1 MAHSFTRAGLSG
13 PSGSVGLRGVVEAGC
28 RGCRI
33 PGFPAHSYVIGMEP
47 SAQPTAW
54 IENGPKGP
62 LAIQGSFS
70 IGRSSSNELALE
82 DRKASRNHA
91 MIHEQGDAEF
101 FIVDLGSS
109 NGTYV
114 AGKRVVQPT
123 RLTDGVEIQIGETHL
138 TSRQPVVQDS
148 SFFEESGSGTLMD
161 VRMVRSWLLL
171 ADLQGSTRLSQEMP
185 AEELARLTGRWFSEC
200 RQVIERHGGAVNK
213 FLGDGFL
220 AYWPATRTDLDL
232 LIQGLLALKQLQA
245 SSAVAFRIVLH
256 QGSVI
261 LGGGPTMGEE
271 NLSGPEVN
279 FTFRIEKLAGGLN
292 CAAMMSAAA
301 RTHLDGR
308 LVTTSLGQHPVSGF
322 PGTPEFFAF

>member
-1 MAHSFTRAGLSG
+1 MD
-13 PSGSVGLRGVVEAGC
+13 PSSQ
-28 RGCRI
+28 
-33 PGFPAHSYVIGMEP
+33 PA
-47 SAQPTAW
+47 AW
-54 IENGPKGP
+54 IENGLAEP
-62 LAIQGSFS
+62 LVMTGSFS
-70 IGRSSSNELALE
+70 IGRSPSNQLVL
-82 DRKASRNHA
+82 DDKKASRNHA

-123 RLTDGVEIQIGETHL
+123 RLTDGVEIQIGETRL
-138 TSRQPVVQDS
+138 TFRQPAVRIDS
-148 SFFEESGSGTLMD
+148 FIEESGSGTLMD

-171 ADLQGSTRLSQEMP
+171 ADLEGSTRLSQEMP
-185 AEELARLTGRWFSEC
+185 AEELARLTGRWFAEC

-220 AYWPATRTDLDL
+220 AYWPATRTDADL
-232 LIQGLLALKQLQA
+232 LIQGLIALKQIQ
-245 SSAVAFRIVLH
+245 SSGAVPFRIVLH

-261 LGGGPTMGEE
+261 VGGGPTMGEE

-292 CAAMMSAAA
+292 CPAMMSAAA
-301 RTHLDGR
+301 KGQLEGR
-308 LVTTSLGQHPVSGF
+308 LSTTSLGRHPVSGF

>member
-1 MAHSFTRAGLSG
+1 MDPT
-13 PSGSVGLRGVVEAGC
+13 P
-28 RGCRI
+28 
-33 PGFPAHSYVIGMEP
+33 
-47 SAQPTAW
+47 QPTAW
-54 IENGPKGP
+54 IENGPGGP
-62 LAIQGSFS
+62 VSIAGSFS
-70 IGRSSSNELALE
+70 IGRSPSNGLVLD

-123 RLTDGVEIQIGETHL
+123 RLTDGVEIQIGESRFTF
-138 TSRQPVVQDS
+138 RQPAVRITPFVADP
-148 SFFEESGSGTLMD
+148 GTLMD

-185 AEELARLTGRWFSEC
+185 AEELARLTGRWFAEC

-245 SSAVAFRIVLH
+245 SSAVAFRLVLH
-256 QGSVI
+256 QGPVI

-292 CAAMMSAAA
+292 CPAMMSAAA
-301 RTHLDGR
+301 RAQLEGR
-308 LVTTSLGQHPVSGF
+308 LPARSLGQHPVSGF
-322 PGTPEFFAF
+322 PGTPEFFSF

>member
-1 MAHSFTRAGLSG
+1 MD
-13 PSGSVGLRGVVEAGC
+13 
-28 RGCRI
+28 
-33 PGFPAHSYVIGMEP
+33 P

-54 IENGPKGP
+54 IENGPSGP
-62 LAIQGSFS
+62 LSIGGSFS
-70 IGRSSSNELALE
+70 VGRSSSNQLALD

-91 MIHEQGDAEF
+91 MIHEQGDGEY

-123 RLTDGVEIQIGETHL
+123 RLTDGVEIQIGETRL
-138 TSRQPVVQDS
+138 TFRQPAVQITPFVED
-148 SFFEESGSGTLMD
+148 SGTLMD

-220 AYWPATRTDLDL
+220 AYWPATLADPDL
-232 LIQGLLALKQLQA
+232 LTRGLLALKQLQTT
-245 SSAVAFRIVLH
+245 SAVAFRIVLH

-261 LGGGPTMGEE
+261 VGGGPTMGEE

-292 CAAMMSAAA
+292 CSAMMSAAA
-301 RTHLDGR
+301 REQLAGR
-308 LVTTSLGQHPVSGF
+308 LATTSLGHHAVQGF

>member
-1 MAHSFTRAGLSG
+1 MGPRLSIGLQ
-13 PSGSVGLRGVVEAGC
+13 GVVEAGC
-28 RGCRI
+28 RDCGISR
-33 PGFPAHSYVIGMEP
+33 FPAASNAIGMNP
-47 SAQPTAW
+47 SSHSTAW
-54 IENGPKGP
+54 IENGPEGP
-62 LAIQGSFS
+62 LSIQGSFS
-70 IGRSSSNELALE
+70 IGRSSSNELVLE

-91 MIHEQGDAEF
+91 MIHEQGDGEF

-123 RLTDGVEIQIGETHL
+123 RLTDGVEIQIGETRL
-138 TSRQPVVQDS
+138 TFRQPIVRDS
-148 SFFEESGSGTLMD
+148 SFIEESGSGTLMD

-200 RQVIERHGGAVNK
+200 RQLIERHGGAVNK

-279 FTFRIEKLAGGLN
+279 FTFRIEKLAGGLD
-292 CAAMMSAAA
+292 CSAMMSAAA
-301 RTHLDGR
+301 RTQLEGR
-308 LVTTSLGQHPVSGF
+308 LSTTSLGQHPVSGF

>member
-1 MAHSFTRAGLSG
+1 
-13 PSGSVGLRGVVEAGC
+13 
-28 RGCRI
+28 
-33 PGFPAHSYVIGMEP
+33 
-47 SAQPTAW
+47 
-54 IENGPKGP
+54 
-62 LAIQGSFS
+62 
-70 IGRSSSNELALE
+70 
-82 DRKASRNHA
+82 
-91 MIHEQGDAEF
+91 MIHDQGDAEY

-123 RLTDGVEIQIGETHL
+123 RLTDGVEIQIGETRL
-138 TSRQPVVQDS
+138 IFRQPAVQIS
-148 SFFEESGSGTLMD
+148 SFLEESGSGTLMD

-220 AYWPATRTDLDL
+220 AYWPAALADPDL
-232 LIQGLLALKQLQA
+232 LVQGLLALKQLQ
-245 SSAVAFRIVLH
+245 SSSTVAFRLVLH

-261 LGGGPTMGEE
+261 VGGGPTMGEE

-279 FTFRIEKLAGGLN
+279 FTFRIEKLAGGLK
-292 CAAMMSAAA
+292 CSAMMSAAA
-301 RTHLDGR
+301 RDQLGGR
-308 LVTTSLGQHPVSGF
+308 LATTPLGSHAVQGF